1 MIKKILIVLLV
12 IIGGILAY
20 AATKPDTMHVERSTV
35 INAPPSKI
43 FALISDFREW
53 SRWSPWE
60 NLDPNMTKTL
70 SGAPSGK
77 GAVYEWKGNSD
88 VGSGRMEILEATE
101 PSMVSIQLDFIE
113 PFEGHNVTAFRLVP
127 SGGATNVVWTMDGP
141 SPFMMKVMSVFMNM
155 DTMIGTDFEKGLVA
169 MKRAAEQ

>member
-1 MIKKILIVLLV
+1 MIKKTLIVLLV

-43 FALISDFREW
+43 FPLINDFREW
-53 SRWSPWE
+53 PRWSPWE
-60 NLDPNMTKTL
+60 HLDPNMARTL
-70 SGAPSGK
+70 SGPPSGK

-88 VGSGRMEILEATE
+88 VGSGRMEILEAAE
-101 PSMVSIQLDFIE
+101 PSLVSIQLDFIE
-113 PFEGHNVTAFRLVP
+113 PFEGHNVTAFRLAP
-127 SGGATNVVWTMDGP
+127 SGGGTNVAWTMDGP

-155 DTMIGTDFEKGLVA
+155 DSMIGTDFEKGLA
-169 MKRAAEQ
+169 ALKTAAEQ